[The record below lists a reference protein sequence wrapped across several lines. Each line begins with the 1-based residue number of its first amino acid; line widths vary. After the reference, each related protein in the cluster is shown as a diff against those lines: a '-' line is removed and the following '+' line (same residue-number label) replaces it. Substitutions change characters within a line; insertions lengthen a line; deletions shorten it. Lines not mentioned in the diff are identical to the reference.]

1 MNNFIWKNKITE
13 GYNPVTLLL
22 SNDIKQSAF
31 KSNSGWDSTMN
42 FTRMQQCILKVVYFI

>member
-1 MNNFIWKNKITE
+1 MKNFIWKNKIIE
-13 GYNPVTLLL
+13 GYNPVYLLQ
-22 SNDIKQSAF
+22 NNNIKQYFF